1 MKKTLTLT
9 VHDLASDGHGIAR
22 SGRDVYFIPGALPG
36 ETVIAEM
43 LERKRKIWFCRL
55 VSIEQVS
62 EHRIEP
68 PCPHYKRCGG
78 CDLQH
83 LAYDQQ
89 VILKQQRVARELSR
103 QGIEVERWDAPLIAE
118 QQQWHYRRRARL
130 GIRYNKATQE
140 VFIGFRESQSKH
152 LTNIDTC
159 PVLVEHEALD
169 WKAWRSRLVQL
180 EGITRFTHI
189 EVLQASE
196 RLVLVFRVLKKL
208 TDNDRKKLL
217 GWASELDIDIYIRPD
232 DEQPLAAINEV
243 ISPLTHNV
251 LGHDLTIHP
260 DYFVQVNNTINQ
272 LMVAEAKAW
281 LAPEAGSRV
290 WDLFAG
296 HGNFSVPLAQ
306 NALVDAVEV
315 SDEMVQAIQQHAQ
328 QLCAPVVKSTENN
341 SVEGDRGLTAY
352 KADLSNSNSLSN
364 LPNPDYVLLDP
375 PRAGASDC
383 IEELIKRKAKR
394 MVYVSCDPA
403 TLARDLKAL
412 SNDFEVERI
421 TVLDMFPHTHHI
433 ETMVLLVPASKST
446 QGRQKTMS
454 DRLKT
459 QTKTRINT
467 RLNSGINNQSK
478 AKEKGASRGKSKR

>member
-1 MKKTLTLT
+1 VNKTLTLT

-36 ETVIAEM
+36 ETVVAEM
-43 LERKRKIWFCRL
+43 LERKRKIWYCRL

-62 EHRIEP
+62 EHRVEP
-68 PCPHYKRCGG
+68 FCPHYKRCGG

-89 VILKQQRVARELSR
+89 VVLKQQRVARELSR
-103 QGIEVERWDAPLIAE
+103 QGITVAHWDAPLIAHD
-118 QQQWHYRRRARL
+118 QQWHYRRRARL
-130 GIRYNKATQE
+130 GIRYNKSNQE

-159 PVLVEHEALD
+159 PVLVEHAALD
-169 WKAWRSRLVQL
+169 WLAWRGRLAQL
-180 EGITRFTHI
+180 EGISRFTHI

-208 TDNDRKKLL
+208 TDNDRKRLL
-217 GWASELDIDIYIRPD
+217 GWATELDIDIYIRPD
-232 DEQPLAAINEV
+232 DEQAIEIVNEV

-251 LGHDLTIHP
+251 LGHDLSIHP
-260 DYFVQVNNTINQ
+260 DYFVQVNAAVNQ
-272 LMVAEAKAW
+272 LMVAEARAW
-281 LAPEAGSRV
+281 LAPEAGSHV

-306 NALVDAVEV
+306 DAIVDAVEV
-315 SDEMVQAIQQHAQ
+315 SDEMVRAIELHAQ
-328 QLCAPVVKSTENN
+328 QLCTDTIGSVNKSE
-341 SVEGDRGLTAY
+341 RGLIAH
-352 KADLSNSNSLSN
+352 KADLSNSDSLSS
-364 LPNPDYVLLDP
+364 LPDPDYVLLDP
-375 PRAGASDC
+375 PRAGANAC
-383 IEELIKRKAKR
+383 MAELIKRKAKR

-403 TLARDLKAL
+403 TLARDLNTL
-412 SNDFEVERI
+412 SDDYEVERI

-433 ETMVLLVPASKST
+433 ETMVLLVPANKSS
-446 QGRQKTMS
+446 QGRKKLMDDKMNT
-454 DRLKT
+454 RAKT
-459 QTKTRINT
+459 QN
-467 RLNSGINNQSK
+467 K

>member
-1 MKKTLTLT
+1 MKRTLTLT

-36 ETVIAEM
+36 ETVVAEM

-55 VSIEQVS
+55 VSIEHVS

-68 PCPHYKRCGG
+68 ACPHYKRCGG

-83 LAYDQQ
+83 LDYPQQ

-103 QGIEVERWDAPLIAE
+103 QGIEVEHWHEPLVAE
-118 QQQWHYRRRARL
+118 DQQWHYRRRARL
-130 GIRYNKATQE
+130 GIRYNKANQE
-140 VFIGFRESQSKH
+140 VFVGFRESNSKH

-159 PVLVEHEALD
+159 PVLVEHDALD
-169 WKAWRSRLVQL
+169 WKAWRQRLAQL

-208 TDNDRKKLL
+208 TDNDRKYLQ

-232 DEQPLAAINEV
+232 DEQPLVAVNEM

-251 LGHDLTIHP
+251 LGHELTIHP
-260 DYFVQVNNTINQ
+260 DYFVQVNAAVNQ
-272 LMVAEAKAW
+272 LMVAEAKTW
-281 LAPEAGSRV
+281 LAAEAGAHV

-296 HGNFSVPLAQ
+296 HGNFSVPLAEVSI
-306 NALVDAVEV
+306 VDAVEV
-315 SDEMVQAIQQHAQ
+315 SDEMVTAIQQHAL
-328 QLCAPVVKSTENN
+328 QLGTDPQKD
-341 SVEGDRGLTAY
+341 GRGLIAH
-352 KADLSNSNSLSN
+352 KADLSNSDSLSR
-364 LPNPDYVLLDP
+364 LPDPDYVLLDP
-375 PRAGASDC
+375 PRAGASAC
-383 IEELIKRKAKR
+383 MEELIKRKAKR

-403 TLARDLKAL
+403 TLARDLNTL
-412 SNDFEVERI
+412 SDHYQVERI
-421 TVLDMFPHTHHI
+421 AILDMFPHTHHI
-433 ETMVLLVPASKST
+433 ETMVLLVPASKSR
-446 QGRQKTMS
+446 QGRKKMMN

-459 QTKTRINT
+459 ESNKQARIQNPGLRNT
-467 RLNSGINNQSK
+467 
-478 AKEKGASRGKSKR
+478 KEKGASRGKSKR

>member
-1 MKKTLTLT
+1 MNKTLTLT

-36 ETVIAEM
+36 ETVVAQM

-68 PCPHYKRCGG
+68 ACPHYKRCGG

-83 LAYDQQ
+83 LDYPQQ
-89 VILKQQRVARELSR
+89 VVLKQQRVARELSR
-103 QGIEVERWDAPLIAE
+103 QGIEVAQWDAPLIAE
-118 QQQWHYRRRARL
+118 DQQWHYRRRARL
-130 GIRYNKATQE
+130 GIHYNKSNQE
-140 VFIGFRESQSKH
+140 VSVGFRENSSKH
-152 LTNIDTC
+152 LTNIDVC
-159 PVLVEHEALD
+159 PVLVEHRALD
-169 WKAWRSRLVQL
+169 WKAWRQRLIQL
-180 EGITRFTHI
+180 EGIARFTHI

-208 TDNDRKKLL
+208 TENDRQRLQ
-217 GWASELDIDIYIRPD
+217 GWATELEIDIYIRPD
-232 DEQPLAAINEV
+232 DEQPVEAVNEV

-281 LAPEAGSRV
+281 LAPEPGSHV

-296 HGNFSVPLAQ
+296 HGNFSVPLAE
-306 NALVDAVEV
+306 NAIVDAVEV
-315 SDEMVQAIQQHAQ
+315 SDEMVRAIELHAQ
-328 QLCAPVVKSTENN
+328 QLCTATDTSTSKSE
-341 SVEGDRGLTAY
+341 RGLIAH
-352 KADLSNSNSLSN
+352 KVDLSNSDSLSK
-364 LPNPDYVLLDP
+364 LPDPDYVLLDP
-375 PRAGASDC
+375 PRAGASACMD
-383 IEELIKRKAKR
+383 ELIKRKAKR

-403 TLARDLKAL
+403 TLARDLKTL
-412 SNDFEVERI
+412 SDDFEVSRI
-421 TVLDMFPHTHHI
+421 TILDMFPHTHHI
-433 ETMVLLVPASKST
+433 ETMVLLVPVSKST
-446 QGRQKTMS
+446 QGRKKLMN
-454 DRLKT
+454 DKLKT
-459 QTKTRINT
+459 RANT
-467 RLNSGINNQSK
+467 QSK

>member
-1 MKKTLTLT
+1 MKRTLTLT

-36 ETVIAEM
+36 ETVVAEM

-55 VSIEQVS
+55 VSIEHVS

-68 PCPHYKRCGG
+68 ECPHYKRCGG

-83 LAYDQQ
+83 LDYPQQ

-103 QGIEVERWDAPLIAE
+103 QGIEVEHWQEPLVANE
-118 QQQWHYRRRARL
+118 QQWHYRRRARL
-130 GIRYNKATQE
+130 GIRYNKANQE
-140 VFIGFRESQSKH
+140 VFVGFRESNSKH

-159 PVLVEHEALD
+159 PVLVEHDALD
-169 WKAWRSRLVQL
+169 WKAWRQRLAQL

-208 TDNDRKKLL
+208 TENDRKYLQAC
-217 GWASELDIDIYIRPD
+217 ASELDIDIYIRPD
-232 DEQPLAAINEV
+232 DEQPLVAVNEV

-260 DYFVQVNNTINQ
+260 DYFVQVNAAVNQ
-272 LMVAEAKAW
+272 LMVAEAKTW
-281 LAPEAGSRV
+281 LAAEAGAHV

-296 HGNFSVPLAQ
+296 HGNFSVPMAEDTI
-306 NALVDAVEV
+306 VDAVEV
-315 SDEMVQAIQQHAQ
+315 SDEMVAAIQQHAL
-328 QLCAPVVKSTENN
+328 QLGTDPQKD
-341 SVEGDRGLTAY
+341 GRGLIAH
-352 KADLSNSNSLSN
+352 KADLSNSDSLSR
-364 LPNPDYVLLDP
+364 LPDPDYVLLDP
-375 PRAGASDC
+375 PRAGASAC
-383 IEELIKRKAKR
+383 MEELIKRKAKR

-403 TLARDLKAL
+403 TLARDLNTL
-412 SNDFEVERI
+412 RDHYQVERI
-421 TVLDMFPHTHHI
+421 AILDMFPHTHHI
-433 ETMVLLVPASKST
+433 ETMVLLVPASKKS
-446 QGRQKTMS
+446 QGRKKMMS

-459 QTKTRINT
+459 GSTIKKKT
-467 RLNSGINNQSK
+467 Q
-478 AKEKGASRGKSKR
+478 EKGASRGKSKR

>member
-1 MKKTLTLT
+1 MKRTLTLT

-36 ETVIAEM
+36 ETVVAEM

-55 VSIEQVS
+55 VSIEHVS

-68 PCPHYKRCGG
+68 ACPHYKRCGG

-83 LAYDQQ
+83 LDYPQQ

-103 QGIEVERWDAPLIAE
+103 QGIEVEHWHEPLVAE
-118 QQQWHYRRRARL
+118 DQQWHYRRRARL
-130 GIRYNKATQE
+130 GIRYNKANQE
-140 VFIGFRESQSKH
+140 VFVGFRESNSKH

-169 WKAWRSRLVQL
+169 WKAWRQRLAQL

-208 TDNDRKKLL
+208 TDNDRKYLQD
-217 GWASELDIDIYIRPD
+217 WASELDIDIYIRPD
-232 DEQPLAAINEV
+232 DEQPLVAVNEM

-251 LGHDLTIHP
+251 LGHELTIHP
-260 DYFVQVNNTINQ
+260 DYFVQVNAAVNQ
-272 LMVAEAKAW
+272 LMVAEAKTW
-281 LAPEAGSRV
+281 LAAEAEAHV

-296 HGNFSVPLAQ
+296 HGNFSVPLAEVSI
-306 NALVDAVEV
+306 VDAVEV
-315 SDEMVQAIQQHAQ
+315 SDEMVTAIQQHAL
-328 QLCAPVVKSTENN
+328 QLGTDPQKD
-341 SVEGDRGLTAY
+341 GRGLIAH
-352 KADLSNSNSLSN
+352 KADLSNSDSLSR
-364 LPNPDYVLLDP
+364 LPDPDYVLLDP
-375 PRAGASDC
+375 PRAGASAC
-383 IEELIKRKAKR
+383 MEELIKRKAKR

-403 TLARDLKAL
+403 TLARDLNTL
-412 SNDFEVERI
+412 SDHYQVERI
-421 TVLDMFPHTHHI
+421 AILDMFPHTHHI
-433 ETMVLLVPASKST
+433 ETMVLLVPASKKS
-446 QGRQKTMS
+446 QGRKKMMS

-459 QTKTRINT
+459 ATTIKNK
-467 RLNSGINNQSK
+467 NQ
-478 AKEKGASRGKSKR
+478 EKGASRGKSKR

>member
-1 MKKTLTLT
+1 LILKANVKKILTLT

-43 LERKRKIWFCRL
+43 LERKRKIWYCRL

-62 EHRIEP
+62 EHRVEP
-68 PCPHYKRCGG
+68 FCPHYKRCGG

-89 VILKQQRVARELSR
+89 VVLKQQRVARELSR
-103 QGIEVERWDAPLIAE
+103 QGIEIEHWDAPLIAKD
-118 QQQWHYRRRARL
+118 QQWHYRRRARL
-130 GIRYNKATQE
+130 GIRYNKSDKE

-152 LTNIDTC
+152 LTNIDIC
-159 PVLVEHEALD
+159 PVLVEHAALD
-169 WKAWRSRLVQL
+169 WQAWRGRLAQL
-180 EGITRFTHI
+180 EGISRFTHI

-208 TDNDRKKLL
+208 TDNDRKRLQS
-217 GWASELDIDIYIRPD
+217 WAVELDIDIYIRPD
-232 DEQPLAAINEV
+232 DEQPLEVINEV

-260 DYFVQVNNTINQ
+260 DYFVQVNKTINQ

-290 WDLFAG
+290 WDLYAG

-306 NALVDAVEV
+306 DAIVDAVEV
-315 SDEMVQAIQQHAQ
+315 SDEMVQAIEQHAQ
-328 QLCAPVVKSTENN
+328 QLCTDSDVRGNK
-341 SVEGDRGLTAY
+341 GDRGLIAH
-352 KADLSNSNSLSN
+352 KADLSNSDSLSS

-375 PRAGASDC
+375 PRAGASAC
-383 IEELIKRKAKR
+383 IDELIKRKAKR

-412 SNDFEVERI
+412 SDDFDVERI
-421 TVLDMFPHTHHI
+421 TILDMFPHTHHI
-433 ETMVLLVPASKST
+433 ETMVLLVPASKSG
-446 QGRQKTMS
+446 QGRTKMMN
-454 DRLKT
+454 DKLKT
-459 QTKTRINT
+459 QAKT
-467 RLNSGINNQSK
+467 QSK